1 MKDVFGNYVVQKLFD
16 HCNQIQKTL
25 LAQAMKG
32 WVVSLSVHPYACR
45 VLQKV
50 PKPNLTYKVLSVS
63 PICIS
68 NQSQALEHI
77 LVEQQREIV
86 KELEVDALKVIK
98 DQHGNHVIQKALEC
112 VPRQYIGFIFDSL
125 RGNVK
130 ELACHNYAC
139 RVLQRA
145 IDHGNAD
152 DKASIIEEVHKS
164 CPELIDDQYGNYV
177 VQHVLE
183 KGGLEDRTRIINT
196 ILGDV
201 VHLSKQKHASNV
213 VEKCAEC
220 GTREQVLQIEEEMI
234 MAGPDGISPLR
245 TMITDQYANF
255 VIRKFLPP
263 HTLLKHRTDTELE
276 KHAKWTPDKQAY
288 FRALRPHLEWAQSS
302 YNGKHVQAIA
312 EMLKGIDSPA
322 PLRRATPSSGGPV
335 STAPASPLQLD
346 VGSAA
351 PTPNLTME
359 PNSPARDAQSST
371 PESARQASSQIAKDT
386 GRHTPT
392 VIQQSGV
399 SHQNPPPILSSVE
412 AQSVV
417 TDASSRAL
425 HGMRIRGTAAS
436 SPSTIIPSP
445 TLSQPQHQNT
455 GPPAKRQR
463 IDNAA

>member
-1 MKDVFGNYVVQKLFD
+1 VLSR
-16 HCNQIQKTL
+16 L
-25 LAQAMKG
+25 EAAQYSPPRSSLP
-32 WVVSLSVHPYACR
+32 SLSRIRLAELDDMPLQPHGRNFAANSADRESQVATSNETVN
-45 VLQKV
+45 VLFGGAQRSWMSNV
-50 PKPNLTYKVLSVS
+50 PSVQPTPRPKNPRKSPRKAQQPPPVPLQYVLRSDRPHTSSLRIHDATLSLLRASSDGTAAGFGDNDMSNSHIRSAPSVLPSPAPSDEPSPAVSATVDSPNPISASLPGPQSMGEPVFSTANANQLRLPVTEARFAVCASPEALTRAAATAVNQNNRQGSDGYIGQSAECSVS
-63 PICIS
+63 GSSATPS
-68 NQSQALEHI
+68 TNTQA
-77 LVEQQREIV
+77 
-86 KELEVDALKVIK
+86 
-98 DQHGNHVIQKALEC
+98 
-112 VPRQYIGFIFDSL
+112 PTTTF
-125 RGNVK
+125 
-130 ELACHNYAC
+130 
-139 RVLQRA
+139 LQP
-145 IDHGNAD
+145 G
-152 DKASIIEEVHKS
+152 S
-164 CPELIDDQYGNYV
+164 
-177 VQHVLE
+177 
-183 KGGLEDRTRIINT
+183 
-196 ILGDV
+196 
-201 VHLSKQKHASNV
+201 
-213 VEKCAEC
+213 
-220 GTREQVLQIEEEMI
+220 
-234 MAGPDGISPLR
+234 AGQP
-245 TMITDQYANF
+245 
-255 VIRKFLPP
+255 
-263 HTLLKHRTDTELE
+263 
-276 KHAKWTPDKQAY
+276 TPS
-288 FRALRPHLEWAQSS
+288 AQSS

-322 PLRRATPSSGGPV
+322 HIRRATPSSGGPV